1 MDEVKSIKKY
11 EKESNEY
18 FESILKMIVY
28 SLVGIIIFFIPINI
42 NNELKTILYHISDK
56 IQMSYNDLLEF
67 YIIIFI
73 SLMTLKDYKR
83 KSINKII
90 IFLNFLSILILIDLF
105 YNETYLFI
113 KDENIIL
120 ILKSIIFDLIT
131 LLPLSSIFIPFI
143 LEYGL
148 LEIVESYF
156 HPITKKLFKI
166 SGKSF
171 LNLLIFLFTDCFCG
185 CYVANLLYSKG
196 KLRLNELYI
205 VIANF
210 SIMSLPMMIYTYD
223 ELNLKKAS
231 FFIVIFIIIIISNII
246 LCRLYPLNKI
256 KKSYAVKSE
265 YKETIHKKD
274 KLKKAVN
281 KYLNNK
287 NKNKKK
293 LCINI
298 LDNLE
303 TSISISIKVISNIVI
318 IFFLLETLLSSET
331 AIYALSK
338 IFYPIINLLNLD
350 NVYLLSESIIRMFYN
365 NIMTIEWVTFSMD
378 YSSRFLIGVLLALG
392 GISLSSNIVYL
403 ISSSLK
409 IDLKNFILI
418 YFERIVII
426 LLVYSFIYYYYIGY
440 IT

>member
-1 MDEVKSIKKY
+1 MNEVKNINKY
-11 EKESNEY
+11 EKESSEY
-18 FESILKMIVY
+18 FENILKMIVY

-185 CYVANLLYSKG
+185 YYMANLLYNKG

-205 VIANF
+205 VISNL

-223 ELNLKKAS
+223 ELNLKKYS
-231 FFIVIFIIIIISNII
+231 FFIVIFIIMIISNII

-256 KKSYAVKSE
+256 KKSYAIKSE

-274 KLKKAVN
+274 KFRNGVN

-287 NKNKKK
+287 NKKK
-293 LCINI
+293 LYLNI

-303 TSISISIKVISNIVI
+303 TSISTSIKVISNIVI
-318 IFFLLETLLSSET
+318 IFFLLEILLNNKMV
-331 AIYALSK
+331 IYSLSK
-338 IFYPIINLLNLD
+338 IFYPVINLINLN
-350 NVYLLSESIIRMFYN
+350 NVDILSESIIRIFYN
-365 NIMTIEWVTFSMD
+365 NIMTIEWATFTID
-378 YSSRFLIGVLLALG
+378 YNTRFLIGVLLALG
-392 GISLSSNIVYL
+392 GISLTSNIVYL

-409 IDLKNFILI
+409 IDIKNFILI

>member
-1 MDEVKSIKKY
+1 MNEVKNINKY
-11 EKESNEY
+11 EKESSEY
-18 FESILKMIVY
+18 FENILKMIVY

-42 NNELKTILYHISDK
+42 NNELKTILYHISNK
-56 IQMSYNDLLEF
+56 IQMSYSNLLEF
-67 YIIIFI
+67 CIIIFTL
-73 SLMTLKDYKR
+73 LMTLKDYKK
-83 KSINKII
+83 KSTNKII
-90 IFLNFLSILILIDLF
+90 IFLKFLSVLILVDLF

-113 KDENIIL
+113 QNENTIL
-120 ILKSIIFDLIT
+120 ILKSIIFNLIT
-131 LLPLSSIFIPFI
+131 LLPLCSIFIPFI

-185 CYVANLLYSKG
+185 YYMANLLYNKG

-205 VIANF
+205 VISNF

-223 ELNLKKAS
+223 ELNLKKYS
-231 FFIVIFIIIIISNII
+231 FFIVIFIIMIISNII

-274 KLKKAVN
+274 KFRSGVN

-287 NKNKKK
+287 NKKK
-293 LCINI
+293 LYLNI

-303 TSISISIKVISNIVI
+303 TSISTSIKVISNIVI
-318 IFFLLETLLSSET
+318 IFFLLEILLNNKMV
-331 AIYALSK
+331 IYSLSK
-338 IFYPIINLLNLD
+338 IFYPVINLINLN
-350 NVYLLSESIIRMFYN
+350 NVDILSESIIRIFYN
-365 NIMTIEWVTFSMD
+365 NIMTIEWATFTID
-378 YSSRFLIGVLLALG
+378 YNTRFLIGVLLALG
-392 GISLSSNIVYL
+392 GISLTSNIVYL

-409 IDLKNFILI
+409 IDIKNFILI
-418 YFERIVII
+418 YFEKIVII

>member
-1 MDEVKSIKKY
+1 MNEVKNINKY
-11 EKESNEY
+11 EKESSEY
-18 FESILKMIVY
+18 FENILKMIVY

-42 NNELKTILYHISDK
+42 NNELKTILYHISNK
-56 IQMSYNDLLEF
+56 IQMSYSNLLEF
-67 YIIIFI
+67 CIIIFTL
-73 SLMTLKDYKR
+73 LMTLKDYKK
-83 KSINKII
+83 KSTNKII
-90 IFLNFLSILILIDLF
+90 IFLKFLSVLILVDLF

-113 KDENIIL
+113 QNENTIL
-120 ILKSIIFDLIT
+120 ILKSIIFNLIT
-131 LLPLSSIFIPFI
+131 LLPLCSIFIPFI

-185 CYVANLLYSKG
+185 YYMANLLYNKG

-205 VIANF
+205 VISNF

-223 ELNLKKAS
+223 ELNLKKYS
-231 FFIVIFIIIIISNII
+231 FFIVIFIIMIISNII

-274 KLKKAVN
+274 KFRSGVN

-287 NKNKKK
+287 NKKK
-293 LCINI
+293 LYLNI

-303 TSISISIKVISNIVI
+303 TSISTSIKVISNIVI
-318 IFFLLETLLSSET
+318 IFFLLEILLNNKMV
-331 AIYALSK
+331 IYSLSK
-338 IFYPIINLLNLD
+338 IFYPVINLINLN
-350 NVYLLSESIIRMFYN
+350 NVDILSESIIRIFYN
-365 NIMTIEWVTFSMD
+365 NIMTIEWATFTID
-378 YSSRFLIGVLLALG
+378 YNTRFLIGVLLALG
-392 GISLSSNIVYL
+392 GISLTSNIVYL

-409 IDLKNFILI
+409 IDIKNFILI